1 VRDDH
6 TRDETADVV
15 AEAEGEARPEHGPSE
30 TGSPPLTAGLP
41 PQTGAE
47 GGQLWLLYTLEFIV
61 AIGFGVIY
69 PYLPLFL
76 QDVGHAQP
84 WVIGVVAAAVFVG
97 TFAFSGPFGRLCDRI
112 GRKPVLLFGC
122 VLLTTTMFL
131 FLTTTDPWWFVAF
144 RFLEGVGAAAVIPAI
159 NAVIADLT
167 TDEDRSQAFGWITSA
182 QFGGLILG
190 PAIAVPIYNL
200 GGGGIRGFHAIFLV
214 GGIVTAGV
222 SVALALMLREP
233 ARSRERLR
241 AGSPERAPR
250 WRALA
255 TRPIVALIV
264 LAATAN
270 FSTGGFEVLWSLWL
284 KRLGASM
291 TFISLTWIAFSVP
304 MLFSFLGG
312 RLADRTNRLVL
323 VAVGYTAGGIC
334 FMVYGLAHNLTL
346 FLTVNLIEGLAWALS
361 YPAKEAMLIKVS
373 PAKWLGAVQGMQT
386 AATQAAALVG
396 TLLGPLLYQAIGGY
410 ALSVDGV
417 LALAGVAWAIPV
429 LWRTLKGSAAT
440 RGGPAAAD

>member
-1 VRDDH
+1 VSYRDLRDH
-6 TRDETADVV
+6 MT
-15 AEAEGEARPEHGPSE
+15 
-30 TGSPPLTAGLP
+30 SPAPRTDR
-41 PQTGAE
+41 
-47 GGQLWLLYTLEFIV
+47 GQLWLLYLLEFIV

-69 PYLPLFL
+69 PYLPVFL
-76 QDVGHAQP
+76 HDVGHAEP
-84 WVIGVVAAAVFVG
+84 WLIGVVAAAVFVG
-97 TFAFSGPFGRLCDRI
+97 TFVFSGPFGRLCDRV
-112 GRKPVLLFGC
+112 GRKPVLLFGS
-122 VLLTTTMFL
+122 VLFTATMFL
-131 FLTTTDPWWFVAF
+131 FLTTTDPWWFVGF
-144 RFLEGVGAAAVIPAI
+144 RFLEGVATAAVIPAV
-159 NAVIADLT
+159 NALIADLT
-167 TDEDRSQAFGWITSA
+167 TDQDRSRAFGWITSA

-200 GGGGIRGFHAIFLV
+200 GGGGTRGFHAIFLV

-241 AGSPERAPR
+241 AGSLEKAPR
-250 WRALA
+250 WRVLA
-255 TRPIVALIV
+255 TRPVVALIV

-291 TFISLTWIAFSVP
+291 TFISLTWIVFSVP

-312 RLADRTNRLVL
+312 RLADRTNRLAL
-323 VAVGYTAGGIC
+323 VALGYSAGGVC
-334 FMVYGLAHNLTL
+334 FMIYGLTHNLRV
-346 FLTVNLIEGLAWALS
+346 FLAVNLIEGVAWAIS

-386 AATQAAALVG
+386 AAVQAAALVG

-417 LALAGVAWAIPV
+417 LALAGVAWAVPV
-429 LWRTLKGSAAT
+429 LWRAKRRVPSMPPAEEAQAERTWTAEERDPAELART
-440 RGGPAAAD
+440 EGGRAPAE

>member
-1 VRDDH
+1 VSGRDHQD
-6 TRDETADVV
+6 DLASP
-15 AEAEGEARPEHGPSE
+15 ARR
-30 TGSPPLTAGLP
+30 TDRR
-41 PQTGAE
+41 
-47 GGQLWLLYTLEFIV
+47 QLWLLYSLEFIV

-69 PYLPLFL
+69 PYLPVFL
-76 QDVGHAQP
+76 HDVGHAEP
-84 WVIGVVAAAVFVG
+84 WLIGVVAAVVFVG
-97 TFAFSGPFGRLCDRI
+97 TFVFSGPFGRLCDRL

-122 VLLTTTMFL
+122 VLFTATMFL

-144 RFLEGVGAAAVIPAI
+144 RFLEGVATAAVIPAV
-159 NAVIADLT
+159 NALIADLT

-200 GGGGIRGFHAIFLV
+200 GGGGTRGFHAIFLV
-214 GGIVTAGV
+214 GGVVTLGV

-250 WRALA
+250 WRVLA
-255 TRPIVALIV
+255 TRPVVALIV

-291 TFISLTWIAFSVP
+291 TFISLTWIVFSVP

-312 RLADRTNRLVL
+312 RLADRTNRLAL
-323 VAVGYTAGGIC
+323 VALGYTAGGVC
-334 FMVYGLAHNLTL
+334 FMVYGLTHNLGV
-346 FLTVNLIEGLAWALS
+346 FLAVNLIEGVAWALS
-361 YPAKEAMLIKVS
+361 YPAKEAMLIKAS

-386 AATQAAALVG
+386 AAVQAAAFVG
-396 TLLGPLLYQAIGGY
+396 TLLGPLLYQVIGGY
-410 ALSVDGV
+410 ALSVDGL
-417 LALAGVAWAIPV
+417 LALAGVAWAVPV
-429 LWRTLKGSAAT
+429 LWRTRRRAPVPVGATGAGAGRTRSADDADEPEHRRT
-440 RGGPAAAD
+440 GRERAPAE